1 MRIGLVSPYSFDV
14 PGGVQFHIRD
24 LAEYLGAH
32 GHQACVLAPADEG
45 TALPDHVVP
54 AGRAVPI
61 RYNGSTARLL
71 FGPVAAGKVGRWLE
85 EGDFDVVHIH
95 EPLAPS
101 LSILALWA
109 ATTPVV
115 ATFHTSNVRS
125 RVMQAAYPLLRPS
138 LEKIH
143 GRIAVSEDAR
153 RTVTTHIGGDAV
165 VIPNGVDTSAFASV
179 TRDPRWTGAPG
190 RPTIVFLGR
199 IDEPRKG
206 LPVLTEAMP
215 AVLDAVPGAR
225 LLVVGPGSAEAARA
239 RMPERVAAAAEFLGA
254 LSDEDKAR
262 ALASADLY
270 VAPHTGGESFGI
282 VLVEAM
288 AAGAPVLASDLA
300 AFQRVLDGGRSG
312 MAGALFHSERPD
324 DLAARTIELLGDP
337 ARRATL
343 SQLGRE
349 RARVFDWDVVAREII
364 AVYETVLDAG
374 HRHHEVTRLR
384 PGLGRLTGEGRDHGQ
399 AGEPW
404 RR

>member
-24 LAEYLGAH
+24 LAEYLIRA
-32 GHQACVLAPADEG
+32 GHRVSVLAPADEG
-45 TALPDHVVP
+45 TELPDHVVP

-71 FGPVAAGKVGRWLE
+71 FGPVAATKVSRWLE

-95 EPLAPS
+95 EPLVPS
-101 LSILALWA
+101 LSVLSLWA
-109 ATTPVV
+109 TTAPVV

-138 LEKIH
+138 IEKIH

-165 VIPNGVDTSAFASV
+165 VIPNGVDTAAFARAERVPEWSG
-179 TRDPRWTGAPG
+179 TPG
-190 RPTIVFLGR
+190 RPTLVFLGR

-206 LPVLTEAMP
+206 LPVLADAMP
-215 AVLDAVPGAR
+215 QILDEVPGAR
-225 LLVVGPGSAEAARA
+225 LLVIGPGGAEAARS
-239 RMPERVAAAAEFLGA
+239 RLPERVRAATDFLGA
-254 LSDEDKAR
+254 LSDEDKAS

-270 VAPHTGGESFGI
+270 LAPHTGGESFGI

-312 MAGALFHSERPD
+312 MAGATFANERPD
-324 DLAARTIELLGDP
+324 DLAARAVELLRDP
-337 ARRATL
+337 ARLRVL
-343 SQLGRE
+343 SELGRE
-349 RARVFDWDVVAREII
+349 RAQVFDWTVVAEEIL
-364 AVYETVLDAG
+364 AVYETVVDAG
-374 HRHHEVTRLR
+374 IGLHEVTRLR
-384 PGLGRLTGEGRDHGQ
+384 PGSRHGRGGHG
-399 AGEPW
+399 
-404 RR
+404 

>member
-1 MRIGLVSPYSFDV
+1 MRIGLVSPYAFDV

-24 LAEYLGAH
+24 LAEYLIAH
-32 GHQACVLAPADEG
+32 GHHASVLAPADEG
-45 TALPDHVVP
+45 TVLPSYVVP

-71 FGPVAAGKVGRWLE
+71 FGPVAAARVGRWLD

-109 ATTPVV
+109 ATSPVV

-165 VIPNGVDTSAFASV
+165 VIPNGVDTRAFAQA

-190 RPTIVFLGR
+190 RPTLVFLGR

-206 LPVLTEAMP
+206 LQVLAAAMP
-215 AVLDAVPGAR
+215 AILDEVPGAR
-225 LLVVGPGSAEAARA
+225 LLVVGPGSVDAARA
-239 RMPERVAAAAEFLGA
+239 RLTERVLAATEFLGA
-254 LSDEDKAR
+254 LSDEDKAA

-312 MAGALFHSERPD
+312 MAGATFANERPE
-324 DLAARTIELLGDP
+324 DLAARAVELLRDP
-337 ARRATL
+337 ARLRAL
-343 SQLGRE
+343 SELGQE
-349 RARVFDWDVVAREII
+349 RARVFDWQVVAKEIL
-364 AVYETVLDAG
+364 AVYETVLDA
-374 HRHHEVTRLR
+374 RPAPRDVTRLR
-384 PGLGRLTGEGRDHGQ
+384 PGLGGDR
-399 AGEPW
+399 A
-404 RR
+404 

>member
-1 MRIGLVSPYSFDV
+1 MRVGLVSPYSFDV

-24 LAEYLGAH
+24 LADYLVAH
-32 GHQACVLAPADEG
+32 GHHASVLAPADEG
-45 TALPDHVVP
+45 TELPDHVVP

-71 FGPVAAGKVGRWLE
+71 FGPVAAAKVSRWLE

-101 LSILALWA
+101 LSVLALWA
-109 ATTPVV
+109 ASSPVV

-165 VIPNGVDTSAFASV
+165 VIPNGVDTGVFARA
-179 TRDPRWTGAPG
+179 TRDPRWSGAPG
-190 RPTIVFLGR
+190 RPTLVFLGR

-206 LPVLTEAMP
+206 LPVLAAAMP
-215 AVLDAVPGAR
+215 AILDAIPGAR
-225 LLVVGPGSAEAARA
+225 LLVVGPGSVESARA
-239 RMPERVAAAAEFLGA
+239 RLPERVLAATEFLGA
-254 LSDEDKAR
+254 LSDEDKAS

-270 VAPHTGGESFGI
+270 IAPHTGGESFGI

-288 AAGAPVLASDLA
+288 ASGAPVLASDLS
-300 AFQRVLDGGRSG
+300 AFQRVLDAGRSG
-312 MAGALFHSERPD
+312 MAGALFANESAE
-324 DLAARTIELLGDP
+324 DLAARAVELLRDP
-337 ARRATL
+337 ARLRVL
-343 SQLGRE
+343 SERG
-349 RARVFDWDVVAREII
+349 RARAQAFDWQVVAREIV
-364 AVYETVLDAG
+364 AVYDTVVDAG
-374 HRHHEVTRLR
+374 GHQRQVTRLR
-384 PGLGRLTGEGRDHGQ
+384 PGLDAR
-399 AGEPW
+399 AGGGP
-404 RR
+404 R

>member
-24 LAEYLGAH
+24 LAEYLIRA
-32 GHQACVLAPADEG
+32 GHRVSVLAPADEG
-45 TALPDHVVP
+45 TELPDHVVP

-71 FGPVAAGKVGRWLE
+71 FGPVAATKVSRWLE

-95 EPLAPS
+95 EPLVPS
-101 LSILALWA
+101 LSVLSLWA
-109 ATTPVV
+109 TTAPVV

-138 LEKIH
+138 IEKIH

-165 VIPNGVDTSAFASV
+165 VIPNGVDTAAFARAERVPDWSG
-179 TRDPRWTGAPG
+179 TPG
-190 RPTIVFLGR
+190 RPTLVFLGR
-199 IDEPRKG
+199 LDEPRKG
-206 LPVLTEAMP
+206 LPVLADAMP
-215 AVLDAVPGAR
+215 QILDEVPGAR
-225 LLVVGPGSAEAARA
+225 LLVIGPGGAEAARS
-239 RMPERVAAAAEFLGA
+239 RLPERVRAATDFLGA
-254 LSDEDKAR
+254 LSDEDKAS

-270 VAPHTGGESFGI
+270 LAPHTGGESFGI

-312 MAGALFHSERPD
+312 MAGATFANERPD
-324 DLAARTIELLGDP
+324 DLAARAVELLRDP
-337 ARRATL
+337 ARLRVL
-343 SQLGRE
+343 SELGRE
-349 RARVFDWDVVAREII
+349 RAQVFDWTVVAEEIL
-364 AVYETVLDAG
+364 AVYETVVDAG
-374 HRHHEVTRLR
+374 IGLHEVTRLR
-384 PGLGRLTGEGRDHGQ
+384 PGSRHGRGGHG
-399 AGEPW
+399 
-404 RR
+404 

>member
-1 MRIGLVSPYSFDV
+1 MRVGLVSPYSFDV

-24 LAEYLGAH
+24 LAEYLVRH
-32 GHQACVLAPADEG
+32 GHEASVLAPAGEG
-45 TALPDHVVP
+45 TELPPYVVP

-71 FGPVAAGKVGRWLE
+71 FGPVAAAKVGRWLE

-101 LSILALWA
+101 LSLLALWG
-109 ATTPVV
+109 TTSPVV

-165 VIPNGVDTSAFASV
+165 VIPNGVDTAAFARAS
-179 TRDPRWTGAPG
+179 RDERWSGSPG

-206 LPVLTEAMP
+206 LPVLSAAMP
-215 AVLDAVPGAR
+215 AILDAVPGAR
-225 LLVVGPGSAEAARA
+225 LLVVGPGSVDAARA
-239 RMPERVAAAAEFLGA
+239 KLPERVLAATEFLGA
-254 LSDEDKAR
+254 LSDEDKAA

-300 AFQRVLDGGRSG
+300 AFQRVLDGGRTG
-312 MAGALFHSERPD
+312 MAGALFANERPE
-324 DLAARTIELLGDP
+324 DLAARAVELLADP
-337 ARRATL
+337 GRLRVL
-343 SQLGRE
+343 SDLGRE
-349 RARVFDWDVVAREII
+349 RARVFDWDVVAKEIL
-364 AVYETVLDAG
+364 AVYDTVVDSG
-374 HRHHEVTRLR
+374 MHHREVTRLR
-384 PGLGRLTGEGRDHGQ
+384 PGIDRR
-399 AGEPW
+399 AGGGPA
-404 RR
+404 

>member
-1 MRIGLVSPYSFDV
+1 M
-14 PGGVQFHIRD
+14 QFHIRD
-24 LAEYLGAH
+24 LADYLARH
-32 GHQACVLAPADEG
+32 GHEPSVLAPADEG
-45 TALPDHVVP
+45 TVLPEHVVP

-71 FGPVAAGKVGRWLE
+71 FGPVASARVGRWLE

-101 LSILALWA
+101 LSVLALWA
-109 ATTPVV
+109 ATSPVV

-165 VIPNGVDTSAFASV
+165 VIPNGVDTSAFARAE
-179 TRDPRWTGAPG
+179 RDPRWTGAPG

-206 LPVLTEAMP
+206 LPVLAEAMP

-239 RMPERVAAAAEFLGA
+239 KLPEAVAASTEFLGA
-254 LSDEDKAR
+254 LSDEDKAS

-270 VAPHTGGESFGI
+270 IAPHTGERASGSSSSRRWRPAHPSSPATWRPSRGSSTR
-282 VLVEAM
+282 
-288 AAGAPVLASDLA
+288 GAPVWPEPSSRASAPRTSPPGSSSCSATQSDA
-300 AFQRVLDGGRSG
+300 RPSRDWGGS
-312 MAGALFHSERPD
+312 
-324 DLAARTIELLGDP
+324 ARGPSTGTSSP
-337 ARRATL
+337 ARSSPSTRPSSTR
-343 SQLGRE
+343 GTP
-349 RARVFDWDVVAREII
+349 AR
-364 AVYETVLDAG
+364 
-374 HRHHEVTRLR
+374 
-384 PGLGRLTGEGRDHGQ
+384 
-399 AGEPW
+399 
-404 RR
+404 

>member
-24 LAEYLGAH
+24 LAEYLIAH
-32 GHQACVLAPADEG
+32 GHEASVLAPADEG
-45 TALPDHVVP
+45 TVLPDYVVP

-71 FGPVAAGKVGRWLE
+71 FGPVAAAKVSRWLE
-85 EGDFDVVHIH
+85 EGAFDVVHIH

-101 LSILALWA
+101 LSVLALWA
-109 ATTPVV
+109 ATSPVV

-125 RVMQAAYPLLRPS
+125 RVMQAAYPLFRPS

-165 VIPNGVDTSAFASV
+165 VIPNGVDTQAFA
-179 TRDPRWTGAPG
+179 TATKDPRWSGSPG

-206 LPVLTEAMP
+206 LPVLSAAMP
-215 AVLDAVPGAR
+215 AILDAVPGAR
-225 LLVVGPGSAEAARA
+225 LLVVGPGGVEAAKGKLSQ
-239 RMPERVAAAAEFLGA
+239 RVLAATEFLGA

-270 VAPHTGGESFGI
+270 IAPHTGGESFGI

-300 AFQRVLDGGRSG
+300 AFQRVLDGGPTG
-312 MAGALFHSERPD
+312 MAGALFANERPE
-324 DLAARTIELLGDP
+324 DLAARAVELLSDP
-337 ARRATL
+337 TRRRAL
-343 SQLGRE
+343 SDLGRA
-349 RARVFDWDVVAREII
+349 RARVFDWEHVAKEIL
-364 AVYETVLDAG
+364 AVYETVAEAG
-374 HRHHEVTRLR
+374 HPRRVTRLR
-384 PGLGRLTGEGRDHGQ
+384 PDIDRGVWGGN
-399 AGEPW
+399 A
-404 RR
+404 